1 MEDNSKLIWYL
12 SIWIIAGGVVVF
24 RCMRKDA
31 KGAGFP
37 LAYLLCLWMLYWVA
51 PALYVLPGYSNFF
64 DPDDV
69 VAGLEQSTY
78 AVVAFSAGYLMLTY
92 ALGRAAKSH
101 FAADRPH
108 VSDTEVAG
116 LYIGVGAAFILLSLS
131 PLSKLPTVTS
141 LITGASN
148 LAVVGLMLKSWH
160 AWRSGNRSSFWLWLL
175 VSLTY
180 PLLTVIT
187 QGFLGYGIF
196 SMILLCSF
204 VAVFY
209 RPRWRLL
216 VLGLAAAYLGLSL
229 FVTYMRDRDAI
240 RATVW
245 GGQSYGSRIDQLKST
260 FSQAEFF
267 SINNDEHLRP
277 IDERLNL
284 SAQVG
289 RSVHYIE
296 SGSQEF
302 ARGET
307 LWQAIIAL
315 IPRVFWPEKPV
326 GAGSFDLVS
335 KYTGWHI
342 EEGTS
347 IGIGSVMELFI
358 NFGQW
363 GVIIGFLI
371 TGVIIAL
378 IDKGAGESLANNDS
392 LNFACWY
399 LPGIA
404 FLNVGGS
411 FVETTAS
418 AAASLAMALLVKW
431 FVSLGWHGAD
441 RKGEP
446 ARVKF

>member
-12 SIWIIAGGVVVF
+12 SIWIIAAGVVVF
-24 RCMRKDA
+24 RYMRKDSR
-31 KGAGFP
+31 GAGLS
-37 LAYLLCLWMLYWVA
+37 LAYLLNLWMIHWVA
-51 PALYVLPGYSNFF
+51 STLYVLPEYSYY

-69 VAGLEQSTY
+69 VAGLEQSAY

-92 ALGRAAKSH
+92 ALGRVAKSH
-101 FAADRPH
+101 FAAHRPH

-116 LYIGVGAAFILLSLS
+116 LYIGVGAACILLSLTG
-131 PLSKLPTVTS
+131 LSKLPTVTS
-141 LITGASN
+141 LIVGASN

-160 AWRSGNRSSFWLWLL
+160 AWRSGNRRSFWLWLL
-175 VSLTY
+175 VSLAY
-180 PLLTVIT
+180 PVLTVIT
-187 QGFLGYGIF
+187 QGFLGYGIY
-196 SMILLCSF
+196 SMIMVCCF
-204 VAVFY
+204 VAGFY

-216 VLGLAAAYLGLSL
+216 VLGLAAGYLGLSL
-229 FVTYMRDRDAI
+229 FVTYMRDRIKI
-240 RATVW
+240 RETVW

-267 SINNDEHLRP
+267 SINNYEHLERL
-277 IDERLNL
+277 DDRLNL

-289 RSVHYIE
+289 ASVHYIE

-307 LWQAIIAL
+307 LWEAIIAL
-315 IPRVFWPEKPV
+315 IPRVFWPDKPV
-326 GAGSFDLVS
+326 AAGSGDLVS
-335 KYTGWHI
+335 KYTGYYFA
-342 EEGTS
+342 EGTS
-347 IGIGSVMELFI
+347 VGIGHVMELFI

-363 GVIIGFLI
+363 GVIIGFLGI
-371 TGVIIAL
+371 GVIIAL
-378 IDKGAGESLANNDS
+378 IDKGAGESLANNDW
-392 LNFACWY
+392 LTFACWY

-411 FVETTAS
+411 FVETTAG
-418 AAASLAMALLVKW
+418 AAASLAIALLVKW

>member
-31 KGAGFP
+31 KGAGLS
-37 LAYLLCLWMLYWVA
+37 LAYLLCLWMFYWVA
-51 PALYVLPGYSNFF
+51 PALYVLPGYSYFY

-78 AVVAFSAGYLMLTY
+78 AVVAFSAGYLMLTS

-160 AWRSGNRSSFWLWLL
+160 AWRSGNRSSFWLWSL

-180 PLLTVIT
+180 PPLTVIT

-196 SMILLCSF
+196 SMILFCCF
-204 VAVFY
+204 VARFY

-216 VLGLAAAYLGLSL
+216 VLGLAAVYLGLSL
-229 FVTYMRDRDAI
+229 FVTYMRDRDKI
-240 RATVW
+240 RDALW
-245 GGQSYGSRIDQLKST
+245 GNLTLSVEWKALFQSYGSRIDQLMST
-260 FSQAEFF
+260 FSQPEFF
-267 SINNDEHLRP
+267 SINNDEHLKP

-296 SGSQEF
+296 SGGQEF

-315 IPRVFWPEKPV
+315 IPVYSGRRSRCRLGVLIWC
-326 GAGSFDLVS
+326 L
-335 KYTGWHI
+335 
-342 EEGTS
+342 S
-347 IGIGSVMELFI
+347 IQGGILKK
-358 NFGQW
+358 
-363 GVIIGFLI
+363 
-371 TGVIIAL
+371 A
-378 IDKGAGESLANNDS
+378 
-392 LNFACWY
+392 
-399 LPGIA
+399 
-404 FLNVGGS
+404 
-411 FVETTAS
+411 
-418 AAASLAMALLVKW
+418 
-431 FVSLGWHGAD
+431 
-441 RKGEP
+441 P
-446 ARVKF
+446 A